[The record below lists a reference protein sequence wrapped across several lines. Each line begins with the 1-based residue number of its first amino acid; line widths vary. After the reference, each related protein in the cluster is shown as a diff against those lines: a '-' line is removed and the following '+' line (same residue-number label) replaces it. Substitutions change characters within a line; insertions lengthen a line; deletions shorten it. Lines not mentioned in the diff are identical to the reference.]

1 MAVLPIITIPHPT
14 LRQTAER
21 VKLVTPELIS
31 FTNSLAETLDK
42 KRNPGGVGLAA
53 PQLNKLWRIFVL
65 NLDLLGS
72 EKSNKRTLQV
82 CINPE
87 ILAHSQNRSL
97 GPNPKDATLEGCL
110 SMPGLYG
117 PVPRWQWIDLTFSEL
132 VNGKLETRQLRLND
146 FAARVAQHE
155 YDHLEGILFTDYANE
170 YDLPVYKENKKGE
183 LIELEDRSLLNYL

>member
-14 LRQTAER
+14 LRQTAEP
-21 VKLVTPELIS
+21 VKLVTPEVIS
-31 FTNSLAETLDK
+31 FANSLAETLDK
-42 KRNPGGVGLAA
+42 KRNPSGVGLAA
-53 PQLNKLWRIFVL
+53 PQLNKLWRMFAL

-72 EKSNKRTLQV
+72 ERSARRTLQI

-87 ILAHSQNRSL
+87 IVAHSQQRSL

-110 SMPGLYG
+110 SMPTLYG
-117 PVPRWQWIDLTFSEL
+117 PVPRWQWIDLAFSEIID
-132 VNGKLETRQLRLND
+132 GKLQTKKLRLND

-155 YDHLEGILFTDYANE
+155 YDHLDGILFTDYANE

-183 LIELEDRSLLNYL
+183 LVELEDRSLLAYL

>member
-14 LRQTAER
+14 LRQTAEL

-31 FTNSLAETLDK
+31 FTSSLAETLDK

-117 PVPRWQWIDLTFSEL
+117 PVPRWQWIDLAFSEL
-132 VNGKLETRQLRLND
+132 INGKLETKQLRLND